1 MKQSKL
7 TVILAS
13 ALLCFGFAVS
23 PVTAFAED
31 VEESVEIS
39 VETSEIVSAEEVV
52 EETESVGNSAVLEGE
67 TEVDGVIP
75 ETEGSEWFEEYI
87 QPYLIEYGAVLAAVI
102 TGAVLFLKKAKKVL
116 DLFIALLE
124 KLKIANK
131 RVEGTAD
138 EVKILREE
146 NAALRK
152 ELKEENANHRKEL
165 KEDMEKFKTELID
178 TLKEVLTDKV
188 EDIDETVHKILDV
201 EEIAYESNAKL
212 VGNGTAKK
220 ISEVIRK

>member
-1 MKQSKL
+1 MKKSRL
-7 TVILAS
+7 TIILAS

-39 VETSEIVSAEEVV
+39 VETSEIIASEEVV
-52 EETESVGNSAVLEGE
+52 EETESVEISAND
-67 TEVDGVIP
+67 EVVEEDNGVIP
-75 ETEGSEWFEEYI
+75 ETEGSKWFEEYI
-87 QPYLIEYGAVLAAVI
+87 QPYLIEYGAVLLAVV

-124 KLKIANK
+124 KLKIANN

-152 ELKEENANHRKEL
+152 ELKE
-165 KEDMEKFKTELID
+165 DMDKFKTELVE

-188 EDIDETVHKILDV
+188 EDIDKTVHTILEV
-201 EEIAYESNAKL
+201 NEIAYESNAKL

-220 ISEVIRK
+220 IAEVIRK

>member
-1 MKQSKL
+1 MTMSL
-7 TVILAS
+7 S
-13 ALLCFGFAVS
+13 
-23 PVTAFAED
+23 
-31 VEESVEIS
+31 
-39 VETSEIVSAEEVV
+39 
-52 EETESVGNSAVLEGE
+52 
-67 TEVDGVIP
+67 
-75 ETEGSEWFEEYI
+75 
-87 QPYLIEYGAVLAAVI
+87 LI
-102 TGAVLFLKKAKKVL
+102 

-124 KLKIANK
+124 KLKIANN

-152 ELKEENANHRKEL
+152 ELKE
-165 KEDMEKFKTELID
+165 DMDKFKTELID

-188 EDIDETVHKILDV
+188 DDIDKTVHTILDV

-220 ISEVIRK
+220 IAEVIRK

>member
-23 PVTAFAED
+23 PVTAFADE

-39 VETSEIVSAEEVV
+39 VETSEIVSSEEVV
-52 EETESVGNSAVLEGE
+52 EETESVENSAND
-67 TEVDGVIP
+67 EVAEEDNGIIP

-87 QPYLIEYGAVLAAVI
+87 QPYLIQYGAVLLAVL
-102 TGAVLFLKKAKKVL
+102 TGAGLLLKKAKKVL
-116 DLFIALLE
+116 ELFIALLE
-124 KLKIANK
+124 KLNIANN

-152 ELKEENANHRKEL
+152 ELKE
-165 KEDMEKFKTELID
+165 DMEKFKTELVE

-188 EDIDETVHKILDV
+188 EDIDKTVHTILDV
-201 EEIAYESNAKL
+201 QEIAYESNAKL

>member
-7 TVILAS
+7 TVIFAS

-23 PVTAFAED
+23 PITAFAED

-39 VETSEIVSAEEVV
+39 VETSEIIASEEVV
-52 EETESVGNSAVLEGE
+52 EETESVENSAND
-67 TEVDGVIP
+67 EVVEEDNGIIP
-75 ETEGSEWFEEYI
+75 ETEGSEWFDKYI
-87 QPYLIEYGAVLAAVI
+87 LPFLVEYGGDIVALA
-102 TGAVLFLKKAKKVL
+102 TMGWFFLKKLKKAKEA
-116 DLFIALLE
+116 FESATGLLGV
-124 KLKIANK
+124 ANK
-131 RVEGTAD
+131 KVEGTDA
-138 EVKILREE
+138 EVKRLREE
-146 NAALRK
+146 NDAMRKALQ
-152 ELKEENANHRKEL
+152 
-165 KEDMEKFKTELID
+165 EDMEKFKTELVE

>member
-31 VEESVEIS
+31 GEESVETS

-52 EETESVGNSAVLEGE
+52 EETENVENSAVLEGE

-75 ETEGSEWFEEYI
+75 ETEGSEWFDKYI
-87 QPYLIEYGAVLAAVI
+87 LPFLVEYGGDIVALA
-102 TGAVLFLKKAKKVL
+102 TMGWFFLKKLKKAKEA
-116 DLFIALLE
+116 FEAATGLLGV
-124 KLKIANK
+124 ANK
-131 RVEGTAD
+131 KVEGTDA
-138 EVKILREE
+138 EVKRLREE
-146 NAALRK
+146 NDAMRKALQ
-152 ELKEENANHRKEL
+152 
-165 KEDMEKFKTELID
+165 EDMEKFKTELVE

-188 EDIDETVHKILDV
+188 EDIDKTVHTILDV
-201 EEIAYESNAKL
+201 QEIAYESNAKL

>member
-39 VETSEIVSAEEVV
+39 VETSEIVSVEEVV
-52 EETESVGNSAVLEGE
+52 EETESVENSAVLEGE
-67 TEVDGVIP
+67 AEVDGVIP
-75 ETEGSEWFEEYI
+75 ETEGSKWFEEYI
-87 QPYLIEYGAVLAAVI
+87 QPYLIEYGAVLLALI
-102 TGAVLFLKKAKKVL
+102 TGAFLFLKKARKVL

-124 KLKIANK
+124 KLKIANN

-152 ELKEENANHRKEL
+152 ELKE
-165 KEDMEKFKTELID
+165 DMEKFKTELVE

-188 EDIDETVHKILDV
+188 EDIDKTVHTILDV
-201 EEIAYESNAKL
+201 QEIAYESNAKL